1 MIKNELKTARNKR
14 GDPQA
19 NNMEIESEDNGIV
32 VGFDSEGHAA
42 ILKDLK
48 KIVED
53 AVGNEK
59 TANDIV
65 NTYQNEKLLK

>member
-19 NNMEIESEDNGIV
+19 INMETESEDNGIV

-48 KIVED
+48 IF
-53 AVGNEK
+53 
-59 TANDIV
+59 
-65 NTYQNEKLLK
+65 